1 MKRFWRHAAAVA
13 HGDAWAVE
21 LDGRGLRTPARA
33 QFVVPNEAL
42 AQAVA
47 KEWDE
52 AGDKIDARAMRF
64 TGLAN
69 AAIDRIA
76 PELGT
81 VARDLARYAETDLLC
96 YRAEAPPALAM
107 RQEESWG
114 PLLAWARSRYD
125 VDFRVTGGV
134 AHVAQP
140 LETVERLA
148 NAVAAL
154 DPFRLAA
161 LAPLVTIG
169 GSLVTALALLEGA
182 VTADEAWE
190 AVSID
195 ERWQLEQWGADAEAE
210 TALANRRRDFMAAS
224 DFQKLL

>member
-1 MKRFWRHAAAVA
+1 MKRFWRHAAAVP
-13 HGDAWAVE
+13 HGDAWTVE

-42 AQAVA
+42 ARAVA
-47 KEWDE
+47 NEWDE
-52 AGDKIDARAMRF
+52 AGDKVDARAMPF

-76 PELGT
+76 PEPAT
-81 VARDLARYAETDLLC
+81 MARNLAGYCETDLLY
-96 YRAEAPPALAM
+96 YRAEAPPALAR

-125 VDFRVTGGV
+125 VDFRITEAI

-140 LETVERLA
+140 QETVERLA

-169 GSLVTALALLEGA
+169 GSLVATLALLERA
-182 VTADEAWE
+182 VTAEEAWQ

-195 ERWQLEQWGADAEAE
+195 ERWQLEKWGADAEAE
-210 TALANRRRDFMAAS
+210 TALANRRRDFMAAG
-224 DFQKLL
+224 DFLKLL